1 MKLWLPLLLIITIT
15 TPLFARIG
23 CLDNS
28 AHLEQRFDYK
38 KYHFVQCN
46 CLCEQAYS
54 LTKNGS
60 CSECGHRRDDV
71 LINFVT
77 TDPTKLINIA
87 QLKKCC
93 SK

>member
-1 MKLWLPLLLIITIT
+1 MKLWLPLLIFITIA

-46 CLCEQAYS
+46 CPCEQAYS

-60 CSECGHRRDDV
+60 CTECGHRRDDV
-71 LINFVT
+71 LITSVT
-77 TDPTKLINIA
+77 TDPTKLINIEK
-87 QLKKCC
+87 LKMY
-93 SK
+93 SSQ